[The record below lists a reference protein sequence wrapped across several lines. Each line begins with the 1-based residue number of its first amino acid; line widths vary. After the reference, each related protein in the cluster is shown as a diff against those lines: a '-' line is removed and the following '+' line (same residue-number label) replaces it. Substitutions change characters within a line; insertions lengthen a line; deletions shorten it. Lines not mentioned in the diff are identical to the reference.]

1 MTNIEIQTL
10 TPVHI
15 GSGRDLMHNTEFLL
29 DNGKIGV
36 VDEKKVLKIIGE
48 ENIDKWV
55 NIINSGESLL
65 DYVKLRKSD
74 IELNDIS
81 NRTMSVYG
89 SNLAN
94 KQSLKE
100 QLHSAKL
107 LPMIPGSSI
116 KGAIRTAVISWLVN
130 NNTSKVSSIINK
142 QKGFFISKRHDWQ
155 WNLKD
160 FQKVEANILNELL
173 SGSFRMDANKNTL
186 RFLHISDFVFNYGT
200 LASNMQVMNYYGNK
214 WEAKRGSDQLVEMI
228 GSNSIAEGR
237 IKINKEL
244 LNINITNKEIQSD
257 INFLSSTNQL
267 FNIIK
272 NHTKKLVDKEV
283 KLWEEDDASKSDNIN
298 DYIEKLILIRDEINN
313 CNENEA
319 ILRVGGGS
327 GWDFITG
334 AWAKTNTKLFNN
346 DEYDKLMLL
355 LNKGRDVEYF
365 PKTRKM
371 DEDGDLM
378 GFVKLSIL

>member
-130 NNTSKVSSIINK
+130 NNTSKVSSIIKK
-142 QKGFFISKRHDWQ
+142 QKDFFISKRHDWQ

-257 INFLSSTNQL
+257 INFLSSKNQL

-355 LNKGRDVEYF
+355 LNKGRDVVYF